1 MTIPRPRIEC
11 KQHHPCLAVADVH
24 AAVEFYTTRLGFRCA
39 FTEGDPPTFAGLLLD
54 DVQIFLQEGTPNS
67 GASSIYF
74 VVGDADEL
82 FAFHQANRVEI
93 AQPPIDQHYKLR
105 DYVIRDLNGY
115 YLVFGHRFAR

>member
-1 MTIPRPRIEC
+1 MTIPPPRIEC
-11 KQHHPCLAVADVH
+11 KQHHACLAVADVR

-54 DVQIFLQEGTPNS
+54 EVQIFLQEGASNP

-82 FAFHQANRVEI
+82 FAFHQASGVEI
-93 AQPPIDQHYKLR
+93 AQPPIDQHYQLR